1 MSDIL
6 HRRSTGGETST
17 FREFSK
23 HRSERLTKLA
33 RRVDDLFERLEQR
46 SGFPVMLEPV
56 ADFFSSRVV
65 SDDVGCAKLGE
76 MAADR
81 LHGAAG
87 EFGKT
92 TRRGRSALVQE
103 NDELVDHRIAQ

>member
-1 MSDIL
+1 MR
-6 HRRSTGGETST
+6 HEATGN
-17 FREFSK
+17 SK
-23 HRSERLTKLA
+23 TRAKPKPL
-33 RRVDDLFERLEQR
+33 
-46 SGFPVMLEPV
+46 
-56 ADFFSSRVV
+56 

-76 MAADR
+76 MTADR

-103 NDELVDHRIAQ
+103 NDELVDHRIAQQSTESRLAIFGFVHRQRCMAKRSTLSSTLPGFENSRNVEM